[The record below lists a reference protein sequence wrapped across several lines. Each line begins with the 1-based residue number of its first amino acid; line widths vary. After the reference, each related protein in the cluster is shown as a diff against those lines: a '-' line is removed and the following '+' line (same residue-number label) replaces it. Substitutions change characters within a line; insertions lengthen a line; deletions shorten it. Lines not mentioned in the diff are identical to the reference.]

1 MIASR
6 ARHAPALLL
15 ALSLACVA
23 GGAAAQTDG
32 SDPLLLIPFDDSGAA
47 ATGTTGGSGTVLSAP
62 ASSDG
67 LEVES
72 LEAVSASAA
81 GTLDVNVGGFSMDMW
96 YRSDPGLVAA
106 LLPAIPG
113 GNGSPTATE
122 LARRLLLTAATPPE
136 GESAD
141 LLALRMDRL
150 NQLGLAADVADLAAS
165 AGRSALSGEAM
176 AALAGS
182 QFLASDI
189 EGGCRTVRDG
199 MALGGS
205 LALEM
210 ALVFCQ
216 RLGGEDA
223 QADLGI
229 TLLQESG
236 VELDPQFVALQ
247 QAIASGTRGRIE
259 SLEGASPLVFAMAL
273 VSEVAFTDGLIA
285 SAPASV
291 QRAIAESPKLE
302 NDVRLAAAELATAAG
317 AMPGSALAE
326 LYDALP
332 FTADEIANALSQA
345 GSLDAGSAHALLYR
359 AARAQQLPAGRAEA
373 LAALLHHAAETG
385 GAPSYLAAARAVA
398 GQIAS
403 LQPASELAWFS
414 ADASAAL
421 LMAGR
426 PESAARWWPLL
437 QDRAAGSTDFA
448 ARATALWPLF
458 RIAFGEQLPDGGAG
472 MAGWWQANVGLPD
485 GRRLAL
491 AETYLA
497 AFTAFGDNAGASIVH
512 EVIALSPARE
522 NAPAP
527 AALLFAMDRAAA
539 AGSVG
544 QTVLMALVALGP
556 QGPAG
561 ADAVTLQA
569 VIAALD
575 AVGLGVEGR
584 LLAMEAG
591 GQRAIAKP

>member
-6 ARHAPALLL
+6 ARPAPALLL

-47 ATGTTGGSGTVLSAP
+47 ATGTTGGSGTVLSVP
-62 ASSDG
+62 TSSDG
-67 LEVES
+67 LQVES

-81 GTLDVNVGGFSMDMW
+81 GTLDVNGGGFSMDMW

-106 LLPAIPG
+106 LLPEIPG

-150 NQLGLAADVADLAAS
+150 NQLGLAGDVAELAAS

-189 EGGCRTVRDG
+189 EGGCRTARDG

-205 LALEM
+205 LTLEM

-236 VELDPQFVALQ
+236 VELDPQFVALE

-302 NDVRLAAAELATAAG
+302 NDVRLAAAELATASG
-317 AMPGSALAE
+317 AMSGSALAE
-326 LYDALP
+326 LYEAIP
-332 FTADEIANALSQA
+332 FTVDEIANALSQA
-345 GSLDAGSAHALLYR
+345 GALDAGSAHALLYR
-359 AARAQQLPAGRAEA
+359 AARAQELPAGRAEA

-385 GAPSYLAAARAVA
+385 GAPSYLAAARAIA

-437 QDRAAGSTDFA
+437 QDRAAGSPDFA

-472 MAGWWQANVGLPD
+472 MAAWWQANAGQPD
-485 GRRLAL
+485 GHRLAQ

-497 AFTAFGDNAGASIVH
+497 AFTAFGDSAGAPIVN
-512 EVIALSPARE
+512 EVIALSPMRE
-522 NAPAP
+522 NGPAP
-527 AALLFAMDRAAA
+527 AALLFAMDRASAA
-539 AGSVG
+539 SSVG
-544 QTVLMALVALGP
+544 QTVLIALVALGP
-556 QGPAG
+556 HGPAG